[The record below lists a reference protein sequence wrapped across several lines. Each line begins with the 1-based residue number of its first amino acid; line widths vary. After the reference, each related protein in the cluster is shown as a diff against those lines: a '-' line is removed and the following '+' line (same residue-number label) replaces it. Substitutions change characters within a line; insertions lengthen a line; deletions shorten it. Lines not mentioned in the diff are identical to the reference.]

1 MSVERPLWRALAGY
15 RVLTLCYAVGL
26 FALSAP
32 DLGRPWIGV
41 GYLLVLAGW
50 TVATLPRVG
59 SASRCTPGFL
69 AADMTVAVS
78 GILLTL
84 LADPERAVNPTLPSI
99 WVAGSV
105 LAFAIRGGWRWAAAA
120 SALVGVANLIENGG
134 FSRSTVHNVLLVSV
148 AAVAIGYVVEVARAS
163 ERTLARA
170 LRIEAAGRER
180 ERLARDIHDGV
191 LQVLA
196 MVRRRGDELG
206 GEAAELGRLA
216 GEQEVALRALITG
229 APPLDPVADPGPGPG
244 RSGVVPGGDPDPG
257 ARADLRALLAARAR
271 DRVTF
276 AGPAGAVLL
285 PVAAAREV
293 DAAVA
298 AALDN
303 VERHAVGPDG
313 TPARA
318 WVLLEDEG
326 ETVLVTVRDE
336 GPGIPP
342 GRLEAAAREGRLG
355 VSHSI
360 RGRLRELGGEARWE
374 SVPGEGTEVEMT
386 VPRGTDA

>member
-15 RVLTLCYAVGL
+15 RVLTLLYAIGL
-26 FALSAP
+26 FVLSAP
-32 DLGRPWIGV
+32 EYGRPWIGV
-41 GYLLVLAGW
+41 GYLGVLAVW
-50 TVATLPRVG
+50 TVVTLPRVG
-59 SASRCTPGFL
+59 SAGRCTAGFL
-69 AADMTVAVS
+69 TADMVVAVS
-78 GILLTL
+78 GILLTP
-84 LADPERAVNPTLPSI
+84 LADPHREVNPTLPSI

-105 LAFAIRGGWRWAAAA
+105 LAVAIRGGWRWAAVA
-120 SALVGVANLIENGG
+120 SAVVGIANLIENGG

-206 GEAAELGRLA
+206 GEAADLGRRA
-216 GEQEVALRALITG
+216 GEQEAALRALITG
-229 APPLDPVADPGPGPG
+229 APPLDAPADRVAPRDPGTARPGSAPG
-244 RSGVVPGGDPDPG
+244 D
-257 ARADLRALLAARAR
+257 RADLRALLAARAR

-276 AGPAGAVLL
+276 AGPAGPVLL
-285 PVAAAREV
+285 PTATAREV

-303 VERHAVGPDG
+303 VERHAAGPDG
-313 TPARA
+313 EPARA

-326 ETVLVTVRDE
+326 GTVLVTVRDE
-336 GPGIPP
+336 GPGIPA

-360 RGRLRELGGEARWE
+360 RGRLREVGGGARWT